1 MEALKTGD
9 SFWGM
14 NEVPQWR
21 LYMWRKYMSDAGGK
35 GAGYTKEKHALYFK
49 DQRGVCLIT

>member
-35 GAGYTKEKHALYFK
+35 GAG
-49 DQRGVCLIT
+49 